1 MSDSLTPAQVFD
13 QMMTQDHFSKWLGVE
28 LLDIGT
34 GYCKLSMKVRKEMLN
49 GFGILHGGV
58 SFAFADS
65 AFAFASNSHGRLSV
79 SQNSQIT
86 HMKACHLGETLI
98 AEAEELHIGHKMA
111 TYDVRIYRQENMD
124 LIALFRGS
132 VYRTS
137 KSLHNEDRKH
147 PSI

>member
-1 MSDSLTPAQVFD
+1 MSDTLTPAQVFD
-13 QMMTQDHFSKWLGVE
+13 RMMAKDHFSKWLGIE

-34 GYCKLSMKVRKEMLN
+34 GYCKLRMTVRAEMLN

-58 SFAFADS
+58 SFSLADS

-86 HMKACHLGETLI
+86 HVKSSSAGEILI

-111 TYDVRIYRQENMD
+111 TYDVRVYRQENMD

-137 KSLHNEDRKH
+137 KSFNNED
-147 PSI
+147 